1 MTINLHLRIK
11 AVIIYMASEPEKK
24 IQELTYTRLC
34 FLPKLKEL
42 NNTNREQDV
51 QLGVTQELDRRGN
64 NNGREEVN
72 SC

>member
-1 MTINLHLRIK
+1 
-11 AVIIYMASEPEKK
+11 MARESDKK
-24 IQELTYTRLC
+24 IQELTYTRLG

-42 NNTNREQDV
+42 NNTNREQYV

-64 NNGREEVN
+64 NKGREEVN